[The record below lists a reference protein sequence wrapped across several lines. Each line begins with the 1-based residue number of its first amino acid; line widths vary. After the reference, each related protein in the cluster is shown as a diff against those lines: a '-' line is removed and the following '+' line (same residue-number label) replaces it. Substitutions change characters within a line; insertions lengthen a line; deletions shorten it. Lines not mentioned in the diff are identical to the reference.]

1 MNVTSDQLKRISSGI
16 LIVGG
21 AIIAASQVYSCGK
34 RSAQGQV
41 ADLTTKLAESEKT
54 VELKDGLYATK
65 IVEESNVQNLLD
77 GSRKEVDALKKQLSD
92 SQAQLL
98 TTQQVSLRWKQA
110 YEASLK
116 SQQSDGGKGTGPDG
130 QPTERK
136 RVDFVG
142 DLGPIHATGHTL
154 TDPPESYLK
163 LDQIRPLV
171 LTVSVAR
178 NKDGQWQS
186 YVTSSEPNI
195 DARVNLAGVDPG
207 VTLPTWR
214 QRIWLDVGATP
225 LGGPAATVGLS
236 YHFDRWSLGMFCEA
250 YPGGDA
256 CGISA
261 GFRLFK

>member
-1 MNVTSDQLKRISSGI
+1 MSVTVDSAKKLIGPGIALAGVVIVSS
-16 LIVGG
+16 LL
-21 AIIAASQVYSCGK
+21 YDCGK
-34 RSAQGQV
+34 RSAQNQV

-54 VELKDGLYATK
+54 VQLKDGLYATK
-65 IVEESNVQNLLD
+65 IVEESNIQNLLD
-77 GSRKEVDALKKQLSD
+77 GSRKEVEALKKQLSD

-98 TTQQVSLRWKQA
+98 TTQQVALKWKQA

-136 RVDFVG
+136 RVDFAG

-163 LDQIRPLV
+163 LDQTRPLI
-171 LTVSVAR
+171 LTVSVAK

-195 DARVNLAGVDPG
+195 DAQVNLGGVDPG
-207 VTLPTWR
+207 VTSPTWR
-214 QRIWLDVGATP
+214 ERIWLDVGFAAI
-225 LGGPAATVGLS
+225 GGQGGQVGLS
-236 YHFDRWSLGMFCEA
+236 YHFDRWSLGAFCMA

-256 CGISA
+256 CGVSA